1 MSGRQTLQTVAIK
14 KVVSIINNY
23 GYKVPIYRDIYSK
36 DELGCKVLEEERHYI
51 TDVVCIIDN
60 SSSSRG
66 ISITN
71 NQQGVI
77 KDFSYA
83 TLYTPYVEDLPI
95 QEGDIVLYENV
106 FYKVQEITDIV
117 HYNVLYSI
125 SLERVDVDG

>member
-1 MSGRQTLQTVAIK
+1 MSGRQTLQAVAIK

-23 GYKVPIYRDIYSK
+23 GYKVPIYRDIYSE
-36 DELGCKVLEEERHYI
+36 DELGCKVLEEERQYI
-51 TDVVCIIDN
+51 TDVICIIDN

-95 QEGDIVLYENV
+95 QEDDIVLYENV

>member
-23 GYKVPIYRDIYSK
+23 GYKVPIYRDIYSE

-66 ISITN
+66 MSITN

-95 QEGDIVLYENV
+95 QEDDIVLYENV